1 MSLAEWRA
9 ALSRLPKRPSP
20 LARSELNSLM
30 KEFPD
35 GR

>member
-9 ALSRLPKRPSP
+9 ALSRLPRRAAP
-20 LARSELNSLM
+20 LARRELDTLM